1 MKLRHDRRR
10 KFTVRFK
17 DAVPTAAV
25 RPMLTTLRDM
35 DGVEAVQLVAGR
47 LTMTYR
53 FPGTGMPAILT
64 ALEEV
69 AGGTRQQPLNRLL
82 NHCRA
87 FMEKNERDNLLSACG
102 WHRYIEDI
110 YMRHFDAGLNAR
122 IDIRKQT
129 WRKYK

>member
-1 MKLRHDRRR
+1 MKRERDSRR
-10 KFTVRFK
+10 KLTIRFTHAVAAA
-17 DAVPTAAV
+17 DARRMITSLQYA
-25 RPMLTTLRDM
+25 
-35 DGVEAVQLVAGR
+35 DGVEEVNLVGGK
-47 LTMTYR
+47 LTVAYR
-53 FPGTGMPAILT
+53 FPGTTIPAVLA
-64 ALEEV
+64 ALDQV
-69 AGGTRQQPLNRLL
+69 AGGYRQPPLQRLL

-110 YMRHFDAGLNAR
+110 YMHHFDAGLKAR